1 MPLEQSE
8 IDSTTK
14 TWRAKKWINR
24 GTIVIAVL
32 ALCGVLV
39 SAVFSLQPNHS
50 TGLKLPDVVEEDLI
64 ATESDSVM
72 SEPFPTKWP
81 QLVGM
86 PGEQAKAIIIK
97 ENPSLTRVD
106 ILPDGSMVTMD
117 YREDRVRIFVD
128 EAGNVV
134 GTPSVG

>member
-8 IDSTTK
+8 IDSSTK
-14 TWRAKKWINR
+14 TWRSKKWINR

-39 SAVFSLQPNHS
+39 SAVLSLQPNHS
-50 TGLKLPDVVEEDLI
+50 TGLELPDVVEEDLI